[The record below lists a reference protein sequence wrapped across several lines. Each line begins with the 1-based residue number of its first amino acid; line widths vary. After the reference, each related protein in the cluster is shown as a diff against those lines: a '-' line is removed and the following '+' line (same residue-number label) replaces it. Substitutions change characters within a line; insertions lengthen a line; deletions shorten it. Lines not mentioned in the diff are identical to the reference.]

1 MTLQIGDPAPDFTL
15 PDQDG
20 TPVRLSDFRGRTVVL
35 FFYPKDDTPGC
46 TAQACGFR
54 DAFPQIT
61 DANAV
66 VFGISPDGTKSHA
79 RFRSKQ
85 NLPYKL
91 LSDEQHT
98 VAELYGVWGE
108 QSLFGLKYTGI
119 ARSHFVIDANGN
131 LSDVQVKVS
140 PKDSVALAVAK
151 VTGA

>member
-54 DAFPQIT
+54 DAFPQIS

-85 NLPYKL
+85 NLPYML

-98 VAELYGVWGE
+98 GAELYGVWGE

-119 ARSHFVIDANGN
+119 ARSHFVIDADGK

-151 VTGA
+151 VTAA